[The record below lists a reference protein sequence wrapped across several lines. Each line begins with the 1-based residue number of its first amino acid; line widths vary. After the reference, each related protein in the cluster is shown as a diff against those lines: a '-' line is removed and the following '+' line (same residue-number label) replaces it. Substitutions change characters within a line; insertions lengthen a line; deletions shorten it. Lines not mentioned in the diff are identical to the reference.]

1 MRKIDPG
8 GTRSKVQQN
17 KSYEQRLY
25 KFSILNAFAVLLCVL
40 VMGRIMT
47 FSRFLFL
54 SLFPSLPVCL
64 LSYLFLFSFICR
76 MKVYQPSISLGLTSH
91 SLAHYKRHFGGNI
104 LLLPPPSFSPLS
116 LFLSLL
122 CSPPS
127 LSLPLYFSLPF
138 FSVILSLPLSF
149 SLLLSHS
156 PSNIFSSISVTCR
169 AYSDT
174 LRE

>member
-1 MRKIDPG
+1 MNRG
-8 GTRSKVQQN
+8 SKVQQN

-64 LSYLFLFSFICR
+64 FSYLFLFSFICR

-104 LLLPPPSFSPLS
+104 LLLPPPP
-116 LFLSLL
+116 LFLSPF
-122 CSPPS
+122 S
-127 LSLPLYFSLPF
+127 FSLPPMFPSISFSSPLFLFTFLLCHIFSASFF
-138 FSVILSLPLSF
+138 FSPPLSF
-149 SLLLSHS
+149 AFQYLFL
-156 PSNIFSSISVTCR
+156 NKC
-169 AYSDT
+169 YM
-174 LRE
+174 